1 MNVKKIAG
9 NINIKP
15 KDRKMKKARH
25 CAETIG
31 VLPKE
36 MPVEKKIYIQT
47 NADMFEKVKDSIQIA
62 LDKFR
67 GQK

>member
-1 MNVKKIAG
+1 M
-9 NINIKP
+9 NINKIGEKITVRPTERKIK
-15 KDRKMKKARH
+15 KTKQFLNK
-25 CAETIG
+25 TG

-36 MPVEKKIYIQT
+36 MNIEKKIYLEPES
-47 NADMFEKVKDSIQIA
+47 NMFERVKDSIQIA

>member
-1 MNVKKIAG
+1 MNIKKITS
-9 NINIKP
+9 NITIRP
-15 KDRKMKKARH
+15 TDRKMKKAKH
-25 CAETIG
+25 FAEEAGI
-31 VLPKE
+31 LPKE